1 MKKRINTR
9 IALPLACMLGVGG
22 MVSLAAFTHNPGD
35 ADAAF
40 AGGAVT
46 YISRS
51 WNSQTKT
58 VVDTEN
64 SSTSCSVVTA
74 ETTEWE
80 DNGWY
85 VVSSD
90 VTIADRI
97 TASGNVSLILSDGA
111 TLTAEKGI
119 TVMAADSLTIYG
131 QSSDTGAIVVNNA
144 SSYHAA
150 IGSHGAR
157 AESGTITIH
166 GGSITAT
173 GGFLGAAIGGGGDG
187 GDKGGDGGNTTIFG
201 GTVIATGGYNATAIG
216 GGARASGGMI
226 SIYGGD
232 VTANGADYCAAI
244 GGAEVAFGGTI
255 TIAGGQVTAT
265 GGRYGAGIG
274 CGNAEMAFGDPCG
287 AGTIN
292 ITGGKVTAIGG
303 ANGGAGIGGGYDAD
317 GGTITIGGG
326 EILASGAAGASGIG
340 KGSGGPSEGTLT
352 VTDES
357 LVVLGN
363 NQNVPSYPDDVIENY
378 ATTRY
383 RYMAVKTFH
392 THDWSYT
399 ADGGVITATCGT
411 AGCPITSGLTL
422 ELEAPANLTYDGNA
436 KTATIKTGYNAE
448 VFSDPEIKYYQGT
461 SEVTSCVNVGTYQAK
476 VTFGD
481 ATAVV
486 EFSITKATPTPAE
499 VTDRNATYGQTLS
512 EIALPEGWTWNAPTD
527 KVGNAGTRQ
536 HKATF
541 TPTDTANYSTVEQN
555 VKVIVAKA
563 TPTVNA
569 PTGLTSLANKTLSTI
584 ALPTGWAWDDPNQSV
599 GSEAGEK
606 TFKATFTPEDVEN
619 YNLLEHVDITVSV
632 YVHEH
637 AWTYTASGASI
648 TASCGTAKC
657 PITSG
662 LTLTLK
668 APAGDLHYDGNA
680 KKATIQAGYSEEAFP
695 NPVIQY
701 FQGSSEVA
709 SCVNVG
715 KYTAKVTFG
724 NATALVDFEI
734 LGKVLSDDTSDVS
747 VEIDDAVVPEGV
759 ELRVEV
765 RSDVKEKQTPEEYA
779 KIGELLKANER
790 IVKVFD
796 VKLVQ
801 TTGGVEKQIQPSDLK
816 PGLTIR
822 VRMTVPSDVGRE
834 DLRILHIHNSTDME
848 FVEKYNT
855 EGDDFIFEVSK
866 LSQFAFINTFP
877 TGLSGGIIAL
887 IVILSVLAAL
897 GICFVLLF
905 FVFAKFIIVKDK
917 EGNEKVAKAIKLGKE
932 KKEDKE
938 LVRLF
943 TFLCK
948 KELRA
953 EEEVFP
959 KKEDAEAFLKN
970 RKGE

>member
-1 MKKRINTR
+1 MKKRINTH
-9 IALPLACMLGVGG
+9 IGLPLACMLGVGG

-51 WNSQTKT
+51 WDSQTKT

-80 DNGWY
+80 DGGWY
-85 VVSSD
+85 VVSTD

-119 TVMAADSLTIYG
+119 TVMAEDSLTIYG
-131 QSSDTGAIVVNNA
+131 QSSDTGAIVVNA
-144 SSYHAA
+144 EAWYAA
-150 IGSHGAR
+150 IGSYGAR
-157 AESGTITIH
+157 ADSGTITIH
-166 GGSITAT
+166 GGSITAN
-173 GGFLGAAIGGGGDG
+173 GGFLAAAIGGGGDG
-187 GDKGGDGGNTTIFG
+187 GGKGGDGGNTTIFG
-201 GTVIATGGYNATAIG
+201 GTVIATGGYRATAIG
-216 GGARASGGMI
+216 GGIRSSGGTI

-232 VTANGADYCAAI
+232 VTAIGGEEAAAI
-244 GGAEVAFGGTI
+244 GGAAEALGGTI
-255 TIAGGQVTAT
+255 TIAGGQVTAY
-265 GGRYGAGIG
+265 GGEYGAGIG
-274 CGNAEMAFGDPCG
+274 CGGAEFADEGDLYG

-292 ITGGKVTAIGG
+292 ITGGKVTATGG
-303 ANGGAGIGGGYDAD
+303 AHGGAGIGGGLDAD
-317 GGTITIGGG
+317 GGTITISGG
-326 EILASGAAGASGIG
+326 EILASGAQGASGIG
-340 KGSGGPSEGTLT
+340 KGHMGPSEGTLT
-352 VTDES
+352 ITDES

-378 ATTRY
+378 ATKRY

-399 ADGGVITATCGT
+399 ASGGVITATCGT
-411 AGCPITSGLTL
+411 ESCPITSGLTL
-422 ELEAPANLTYDGNA
+422 ELEAPANLTYDGSA

-448 VFSDPEIKYYQGT
+448 VFPNPEIKYYQGT
-461 SEVTSCVNVGTYQAK
+461 NEVTSCVNVGTYQAK

-481 ATAVV
+481 ATAVA

-512 EIALPEGWTWNAPTD
+512 EIALPEGWAWNAPTD

-541 TPTDTANYSTVEQN
+541 TPVDTANYSTIEQN

-584 ALPTGWAWDDPNQSV
+584 ALPAGWAWDDPNQSV

-619 YNLLEHVDITVSV
+619 YNLLEHVDVTVSV

-637 AWTYTASGASI
+637 AWTYTANGASI
-648 TASCGTAKC
+648 TASCGTAEC
-657 PITSG
+657 PISSS

-680 KKATIQAGYSEEAFP
+680 KVATIQAGYSEEAFP

-715 KYTAKVTFG
+715 KYTAKVAFG
-724 NATALVDFEI
+724 NATASVDFEI
-734 LGKVLSDDTSDVS
+734 LGKVLNDDTSKVS

-801 TTGGVEKQIQPSDLK
+801 TIGGVEKQIQPSDLK

-866 LSQFAFINTFP
+866 LSQFAFINTFAP
-877 TGLSGGIIAL
+877 AANGGIIAL
-887 IVILSVLAAL
+887 IVILSVLAAF
-897 GICFVLLF
+897 GICFLLLF

-917 EGNEKVAKAIKLGKE
+917 EGNEKIAKAIKLGKE

-953 EEEVFP
+953 EEEVFA